1 MRREGA
7 EPLEAAG
14 VTQAL
19 DYFSQCD
26 SPCFSSTGRTT
37 RWLSGVCTVY
47 VYVVSFRRL
56 DTVSA
61 NVMDGLTLVKHF
73 LEKLQV
79 P

>member
-14 VTQAL
+14 TTQAL
-19 DYFSQCD
+19 NDFSQRD

-37 RWLSGVCTVY
+37 RWLPGVCTVC
-47 VYVVSFRRL
+47 VYVVLFRRL
-56 DTVSA
+56 DTISA
-61 NVMDGLTLVKHF
+61 DVMVCLTLVKHF